1 MATKCSVN
9 NTEKSLQ
16 TSTQCAHTKHHL
28 FNDKMIHTNSCLYLF
43 KKIYP
48 GIYIIIVKHYVN

>member
-9 NTEKSLQ
+9 NTEKCLQ
-16 TSTQCAHTKHHL
+16 TRTQCAHTKHHL
-28 FNDKMIHTNSCLYLF
+28 FNDKMIHTNS

-48 GIYIIIVKHYVN
+48 GNYIIIVKNYVN